1 MSIRLYLSL
10 TPEALIASMLSP
22 ADFGKYV
29 AIGPKRQTSGP
40 AIFLELDPAKVDD
53 ATRSAMERCQAHPD
67 GQARR
72 STYLRVYRA
81 LESVPL
87 SSMTALHLVTRAG
100 FVLTLKPHDYVAN
113 DDERFFLY
121 QELGP
126 VYPRAISR
134 LEPRQFAHFITDPA
148 NPLHI
153 PKIAFCDLRLGPLA
167 TNPSAETQNLPYSKI
182 EHLRECLLSVNAR
195 RDKQTK
201 IVNRD
206 LILDEIFYLCERG
219 FYIADTDSLLY
230 FPMLDEDS
238 LNRDHH
244 TWWHSAK
251 AYTRY

>member
-22 ADFGKYV
+22 SDFGKYI

-40 AIFLELDPAKVDD
+40 AVFLELDPSKVDD
-53 ATRSAMERCQAHPD
+53 GIRSAMERCTAHPD
-67 GQARR
+67 GQPRR

-87 SSMTALHLVTRAG
+87 AAMTALHLVTRAG
-100 FVLTLKPHDYVAN
+100 FVLTIKPRNYVAN
-113 DDERFFLY
+113 DETRYFLY

-134 LEPRQFAHFITDPA
+134 LEPGQFARFITDTK

-153 PKIAFCDLRLGPLA
+153 PKIAFCDLKLGQLA
-167 TNPSAETQNLPYSKI
+167 TNPSADTQTLPYSKI
-182 EHLRECLLSVNAR
+182 EHLRECLLSVHAR
-195 RDKQTK
+195 KEKRTK

-206 LILDEIFYLCERG
+206 LVLDEIFYLCERG
-219 FYIADTDSLLY
+219 FYVADTESVLY
-230 FPMLDEDS
+230 FPMPDEDS

>member
-1 MSIRLYLSL
+1 MSVRLYLSL

-22 ADFGKYV
+22 ADFGKYI
-29 AIGPKRQTSGP
+29 AIGPKRRTSGS
-40 AIFLELDPAKVDD
+40 AVFLELDPEKVDD
-53 ATRSAMERCQAHPD
+53 RIRRDMERCQPHPD

-72 STYLRVYRA
+72 STYLCVYRA

-87 SSMTALHLVTRAG
+87 SSMKALHLVTKAG
-100 FVLTLKPHDYVAN
+100 FVLSLKAQGYLAN
-113 DDERFFLY
+113 EETRFFLY

-134 LEPRQFAHFITDPA
+134 LEPQQFGRFITDSA

-153 PKIAFCDLRLGPLA
+153 PKIVFCDLRLGALTTDPTA
-167 TNPSAETQNLPYSKI
+167 DDQTLPYSKI
-182 EHLRECLLSVNAR
+182 EHLRECLLSVQKR
-195 RDKQTK
+195 KDKQTK
-201 IVNRD
+201 IVDRD
-206 LILDEIFYLCERG
+206 PVLDEIFYLCERG
-219 FYIADTDSLLY
+219 FYIADDKDFLY
-230 FPMLDEDS
+230 FPMPDEDT